1 MGAINL
7 QLVAML
13 PRKDVR
19 QPLLLLT
26 LVIDL
31 LYDLVGF
38 EKGDVDKADINFA
51 GQFHFPLVFASENP
65 GHDQVVDFEGF

>member
-1 MGAINL
+1 MGAVHL

-19 QPLLLLT
+19 QPLLLLA
-26 LVIDL
+26 LVFDL

-38 EKGDVDKADINFA
+38 EQGDVDEADIDLA

-65 GHDQVVDFEGF
+65 GHDEVFDFEGF